1 MPPIYVRDEP
11 LESSRR
17 HPLNHP
23 NRLQLDLALE

>member
-1 MPPIYVRDEP
+1 M
-11 LESSRR
+11 SATSRWKAAGA